1 MNEPFNQI
9 NNCISWANN
18 GIYNIKEEN
27 DGKNLLTQLN
37 SECFT
42 ITELELW
49 KVTGD
54 LPPGEFG
61 VQSEFK
67 IENTE

>member
-1 MNEPFNQI
+1 M
-9 NNCISWANN
+9 
-18 GIYNIKEEN
+18 K
-27 DGKNLLTQLN
+27 

>member
-1 MNEPFNQI
+1 LNEPFNNI

-18 GIYNIKEEN
+18 SVYNIKEEN
-27 DGKNLLTQLN
+27 DGKNLLTQQKDEL
-37 SECFT
+37 FT

-54 LPPGEFG
+54 LPLGYFG
-61 VQSEFK
+61 D
-67 IENTE
+67 